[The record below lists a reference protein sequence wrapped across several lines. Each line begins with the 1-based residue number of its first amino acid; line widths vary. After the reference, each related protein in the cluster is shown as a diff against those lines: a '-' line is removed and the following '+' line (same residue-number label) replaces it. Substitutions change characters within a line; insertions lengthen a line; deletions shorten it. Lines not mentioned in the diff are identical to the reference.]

1 MEEEEPSTEKTIV
14 VSAECYGVLLL
25 SSAAEIKRIGGSI
38 PKYSADQE
46 YQCKCDAAFGEG
58 TSICNTFHPAF
69 GSHQYRIT
77 KRSDGSSVD
86 VWLCANCQQ
95 HVGIIDG
102 DETHTLVND
111 ARGPSVIVDL
121 PLGVDDKTI
130 PVLLCS
136 GSSVDFPAELIIKD
150 HVFVYQASPPT
161 PAEIKRIAPILFE
174 VERLGARRGSKH
186 YCKKDGS
193 EEKILEALMS
203 CPNVK
208 ALFDKVK
215 DADGEDFVLVLPVLY
230 DESNRANNL
239 ISFLSHVDGMI
250 PGKPPIRSNWNWDS
264 EPVNVNE
271 LGKVMR
277 FQNRETGWWFDIHC
291 VNGTIGSN
299 LTSLVVLAVVESLS
313 TQYTTQRRRSLSL
326 LTMAECAKLNK

>member
-14 VSAECYGVLLL
+14 VSGECYGVQLL
-25 SSAAEIKRIGGSI
+25 SSAADIKRIGGSKS

-46 YQCKCDAAFGEG
+46 YHCNCDAAFGEG

-102 DETHTLVND
+102 DETHTLVNN

-136 GSSVDFPAELIIKD
+136 GSSVDFPTELIKKD

-161 PAEIKRIAPILFE
+161 PAEIERIAPILFE
-174 VERLGARRGSKH
+174 VERPGVRRGSKH

-215 DADGEDFVLVLPVLY
+215 DADGEDFIGVLPVLY
-230 DESNRANNL
+230 DVSNRVNIF
-239 ISFLSHVDGMI
+239 ISFLSHVDRMFT
-250 PGKPPIRSNWNWDS
+250 GKPSIRSNWNWDS

-291 VNGTIGSN
+291 VNGT
-299 LTSLVVLAVVESLS
+299 VVEQSHFAS
-313 TQYTTQRRRSLSL
+313 GIGGGGVIEHAIYN
-326 LTMAECAKLNK
+326 AEKKITITFDHGRIC